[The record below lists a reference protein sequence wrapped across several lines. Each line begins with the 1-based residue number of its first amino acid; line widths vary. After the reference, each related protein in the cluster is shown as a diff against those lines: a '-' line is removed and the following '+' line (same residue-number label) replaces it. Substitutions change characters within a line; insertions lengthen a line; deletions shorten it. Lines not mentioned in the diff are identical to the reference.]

1 MTGGLKN
8 KDSTM
13 RSKFVLLAFAAALS
27 GCVAGAPAKPD
38 RGVATTNIPVVTS
51 VDYVFDAAAPGGAL
65 APGEGERLNAWFQ
78 NLGLGYGDSV
88 YVDGAPG
95 ERATTQVAQ
104 IAARYGM
111 LLQAGA
117 PITAGYVQA
126 DGVRVV
132 VTRRRAVVP
141 NCPNW
146 ARQDQPNYENRA
158 MPGFGCAVNGNL
170 AAMIADPVDLIHGRE
185 GTGVGDPTAVSKAV
199 ELYRKTAPTGSK
211 GLQSINTKGN

>member
-1 MTGGLKN
+1 MTLGLKK

-13 RSKFVLLAFAAALS
+13 RSKLVVLAFASALC

-38 RGVATTNIPVVTS
+38 RGLTATNIPVDTS
-51 VDYVFDAAAPGGAL
+51 ADFIFDAAAPGGVL
-65 APGEGERLNAWFQ
+65 AAGEGERLNSWFQ

-95 ERATTQVAQ
+95 ERATAQVAE

-111 LLQAGA
+111 LMQADA
-117 PITAGYVQA
+117 PVTAGYVQPGA
-126 DGVRVV
+126 IRVV

-146 ARQDQPNYENRA
+146 DRQGQPNYENRS

-185 GTGVGDPTAVSKAV
+185 GSGVRDATSVTKSV
-199 ELYRKTAPTGSK
+199 ELYRKSAPTGGKS
-211 GLQSINTKGN
+211 LQSISTKGD